1 MKFTTNKLAEITNTK
16 RDAAYALMVYL
27 KAAGLAQ
34 EAGTVEKP
42 AGAKGR
48 AESLYEIDLS
58 SVAEHFKKLGEK

>member
-1 MKFTTNKLAEITNTK
+1 MKFTTNKLAEITNTQ
-16 RDAAYALMVYL
+16 REAAYGLLIYL
-27 KAAGLAQ
+27 KAVGLAQ

-48 AESLYEIDLS
+48 AESLYEIDLG